1 MNVLLQT
8 MFLLVLFMCWYILQY
23 SKHNHSDQ
31 DDQDDLVKNYHK
43 IEKYPNRTV
52 LVIESFDSL
61 ESLLTLIRN
70 VLNQTI
76 RLDALVLIS
85 NDEEIKKI
93 PLVLNTCILNNVGG
107 PSFVFKET
115 CKDTITLH
123 VYPSGFNFFTNPHF
137 LKFFLNSQIQIDG
150 ISKHSNDQI
159 DVSVVYKK

>member
-1 MNVLLQT
+1 MWFFEILY
-8 MFLLVLFMCWYILQY
+8 LFDRDD
-23 SKHNHSDQ
+23 KVVHHSQ
-31 DDQDDLVKNYHK
+31 ISQV
-43 IEKYPNRTV
+43 V
-52 LVIESFDSL
+52 
-61 ESLLTLIRN
+61 

-93 PLVLNTCILNNVGG
+93 PLVQNTCILNNVGG